1 MGKPAGRQTRVI
13 DTLPTTQKQKV
24 IDALIAGESCRK
36 VSAMIAQCGHTI
48 SYSQV
53 AAYRREVIRPAV
65 KTGQKL
71 RELNRVP
78 EDVSI
83 QTRETANL
91 TRQVIDAGPIIAQ
104 REKRVALLDEYLQR
118 LQTVATERGADMP
131 NVPGGKTGLLC
142 RRIKQVGQ
150 GKDAQIVEEYELDG
164 TLLREM
170 REHAKQAAQEL
181 GQWEESARPTGS
193 NVAVVVLPVAGLPGP
208 AAPVP
213 QVLPAGAVRFLPPGE
228 PDTK

>member
-1 MGKPAGRQTRVI
+1 MARGRSI
-13 DTLPTTQKQKV
+13 IEDLPGGLRAKV
-24 IDALIAGESCRK
+24 DEALALGRSLRAVAEIAGCSHTVIQDYKRNIWEPARK
-36 VSAMIAQCGHTI
+36 LAAKLLEEKPTAVEIA
-48 SYSQV
+48 
-53 AAYRREVIRPAV
+53 
-65 KTGQKL
+65 
-71 RELNRVP
+71 
-78 EDVSI
+78 D
-83 QTRETANL
+83 TANRSMAIAEA
-91 TRQVIDAGPIIAQ
+91 TRAVITAGPIIAQ
-104 REKRVALLDEYLQR
+104 REQRVALLDEYLRR

-208 AAPVP
+208 AAPVA
-213 QVLPAGAVRFLPPGE
+213 QVLPAGAVRFLPEGE
-228 PDTK
+228 